1 MCGRRYT
8 SLLEVRA
15 LLFAFSSDKHK
26 LDSSDE
32 VRIVIDSLWHV
43 LKVRH

>member
-26 LDSSDE
+26 PDSSDE
-32 VRIVIDSLWHV
+32 VGIVIDSLWHV
-43 LKVRH
+43 LKVKH